1 MSTPVIAIFDIG
13 KTNKKVFLFDE
24 DYKIRF
30 EKSIQLPEI
39 KDEDGFPCEDVHAL
53 TQWAKQSL
61 QEVLAQKE
69 FEVKAMNVSA
79 HGASFVHVDGNGK
92 PVAPL
97 YNYLKPFP
105 EALKQKFYNSYGG
118 ENDFARIAASP
129 ILGHLNSGMQLY
141 WLKYVRPEIFK
152 QIKYSLHLPEY
163 ISYLFT
169 GKFVSGITSIGCHT
183 NLWDF
188 TKNHYHD
195 WVAKE
200 GVEEKLAPVKSSTHV
215 ESIQAKDHS
224 FVAGIGLHDSSAALI
239 PYLQYFKEPFVLLST
254 GTWSISLNPFNNSKL
269 SADEL
274 KKDCL
279 CYLTYEGN
287 PVKASRLFAGHI
299 HDEAVKKLTERFHT
313 DEDYYKQV
321 PYNSKFKTFLSA
333 NQVQHSDSA
342 STFEEAYHQLIADL
356 VIQQKESTDLIMQDT
371 VKSIF
376 VDGGFSKN
384 TIYMQML
391 AKIYPAHN
399 VYGADLHQASALGAA
414 LAIHDAWNR
423 KPMPCA
429 LIDLSEV
436 TGC

>member
-30 EKSIQLPEI
+30 ERSVQLPEI
-39 KDEDGFPCEDVHAL
+39 NDEDGFPCEDVHVL
-53 TQWAKQSL
+53 TKWAKESF
-61 QEVLAQKE
+61 QEVLAQNE
-69 FEVKAMNVSA
+69 FEVKALNVSA
-79 HGASFVHVDGNGK
+79 HGASFVHVDVKGK

-105 EALKQKFYNSYGG
+105 EELKQRFYNSYGG
-118 ENDFARIAASP
+118 ENDFARITASP

-141 WLKYVRPEIFK
+141 WLKYERPEIFK
-152 QIKYSLHLPEY
+152 HIKYSLHLPEY

-169 GKFVSGITSIGCHT
+169 GKYVSGITSIGCHT

-188 TKNHYHD
+188 TKSNYHE
-195 WVAKE
+195 WVAIE
-200 GVEEKLAPVKSSTHV
+200 SVEEKLAPVESSTHV
-215 ESIQAKDHS
+215 ESIHVKDHS
-224 FVAGIGLHDSSAALI
+224 FLAGIGLHDSSAALI
-239 PYLQYFKEPFVLLST
+239 PYLQYFNEPFVLLST

-299 HDEAVKKLTERFHT
+299 HDEAVKKLAERFHT

-321 PYNSKFKTFLSA
+321 LYNPQIKISHTDFP
-333 NQVQHSDSA
+333 A
-342 STFEEAYHQLIADL
+342 SFEEAYHQLIANL
-356 VIQQKESTDLIMQDT
+356 VIKQKESTDLIMQDT
-371 VKSIF
+371 VKNIF

-384 TIYMQML
+384 AIYMKML
-391 AKIYPAHN
+391 AEIYSSHT
-399 VYGADLHQASALGAA
+399 VYAADLHQASALGAA
-414 LAIHDAWNR
+414 LAIHTAWNSKQ
-423 KPMPCA
+423 KPTE
-429 LIDLSEV
+429 LIGLIEV
-436 TGC
+436 K